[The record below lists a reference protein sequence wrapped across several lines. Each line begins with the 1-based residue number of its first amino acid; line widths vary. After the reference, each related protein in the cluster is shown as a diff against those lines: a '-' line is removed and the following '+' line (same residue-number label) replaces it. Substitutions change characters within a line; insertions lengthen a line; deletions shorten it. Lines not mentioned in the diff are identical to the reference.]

1 MYSLGRA
8 IHQLKIPTKYL
19 KDGSFSFLNCK
30 STKLILVGQVHHLPT
45 PNIRAHE
52 FKWFYS
58 RLLLLIT
65 VRVWETNGKVK
76 NTTKKFL
83 VTYHCHHSVEL
94 WCRCSLVPLGT
105 CAVIKKKAEITLQFS
120 SSISHNF
127 FLYKR
132 SNVFFQWFFPCF
144 PLQPLTCLVCK
155 LSVFVRMSGSIV
167 YFMLLVHTYFV
178 YNKYHNLP
186 QNVTPLNNNQQNPSV
201 SYTMVKDWAN

>member
-65 VRVWETNGKVK
+65 VQVWETNGKVK

-105 CAVIKKKAEITLQFS
+105 CAMIKKKQKLLCNSQAVFPTTFFYTNAARSFFNDFFHVFHCSL
-120 SSISHNF
+120 SHVLF
-127 FLYKR
+127 ASFLYL
-132 SNVFFQWFFPCF
+132 SEWVDPLCILCF
-144 PLQPLTCLVCK
+144 
-155 LSVFVRMSGSIV
+155 
-167 YFMLLVHTYFV
+167 
-178 YNKYHNLP
+178 
-186 QNVTPLNNNQQNPSV
+186 
-201 SYTMVKDWAN
+201 